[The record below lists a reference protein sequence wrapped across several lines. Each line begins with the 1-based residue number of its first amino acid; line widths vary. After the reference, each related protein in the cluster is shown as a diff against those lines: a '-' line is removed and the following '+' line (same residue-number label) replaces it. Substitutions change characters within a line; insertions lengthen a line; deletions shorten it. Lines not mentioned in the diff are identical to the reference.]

1 MFDFLDSL
9 SFKDVYKFVTELLQY
24 LQKKWYLL
32 LLAAF
37 LGAAF
42 GFWQIKGVKPIY
54 NASLT
59 FVLSTETTSG
69 KSSSIS
75 ALVTQFGLDGGGG
88 GGDYSEVESDVDEPP
103 PQQQQQQQQ
112 QLQQQQKGGTA
123 ATAASRRQG
132 EPDVWQQQQ
141 QLQQPVVRPVLGKR
155 PSDENIGPA
164 QGCSSRGSG
173 ASRCADN
180 PLMAAAGPGRAAL
193 QQAPGR
199 SFIRDAAAASV
210 GFERGKY
217 ISSGPDGKG
226 GVATAYQGSSNSGGG
241 GRVSVEARRRGV

>member
-1 MFDFLDSL
+1 MPP
-9 SFKDVYKFVTELLQY
+9 FKHAHVGVEEVEE
-24 LQKKWYLL
+24 
-32 LLAAF
+32 LLAAAEVE
-37 LGAAF
+37 LP
-42 GFWQIKGVKPIY
+42 ITTVVKVLVAVD
-54 NASLT
+54 AST
-59 FVLSTETTSG
+59 DDDD
-69 KSSSIS
+69 
-75 ALVTQFGLDGGGG
+75 ALEEQLGGGG